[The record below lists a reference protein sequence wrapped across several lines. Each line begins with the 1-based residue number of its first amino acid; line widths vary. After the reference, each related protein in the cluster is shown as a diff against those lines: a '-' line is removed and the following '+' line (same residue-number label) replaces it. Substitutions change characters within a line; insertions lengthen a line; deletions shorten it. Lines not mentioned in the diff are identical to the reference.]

1 MVANYVT
8 GRRVKVRTEEL
19 INACEME
26 TLSRGTPPW
35 IFSHIHSP
43 SFVLQESRV
52 VGGSRIIGSGLTGAR
67 VVGAGMRTAKVVRS
81 NTELQSVLHFGE
93 TVKG

>member
-43 SFVLQESRV
+43 SFVLQESRGGGGFKNNWKRSDRGERGGGGGGGGNAHGYSGAFEHRAA
-52 VGGSRIIGSGLTGAR
+52 VGVSLW
-67 VVGAGMRTAKVVRS
+67 
-81 NTELQSVLHFGE
+81 
-93 TVKG
+93 